1 MSRSKFSPEY
11 TRFLSLLRRAR
22 EDQGITQAAL
32 ARLLDRDQTY
42 VSKCESGERRVD
54 IVELMHF
61 CIAIGI
67 PFSKF
72 VKELEQK

>member
-11 TRFLSLLRRAR
+11 ARFLSLLRRER
-22 EDQGITQAAL
+22 ESRGITQAAL

-42 VSKCESGERRVD
+42 ISKCESGERRVD
-54 IVELMHF
+54 VVELMHF
-61 CIAIGI
+61 CSAIGI